1 MSNVVE
7 TVVESNAQVFD
18 ASVSDVSNQAQYT
31 WTLAAYQ
38 QQGNLWL
45 KWSTNAPFR
54 AQQGQISLYK
64 GSSFPSNPQ
73 DDRKAWCWDNE
84 HGGGSGWDTGQVWGS
99 GWYVAWIAEA
109 SPNGPYKY
117 AVQSVTAAA

>member
-1 MSNVVE
+1 M
-7 TVVESNAQVFD
+7 TQAFD
-18 ASVSDVSNQAQYT
+18 ASVPDVNQSAQYT
-31 WTLAAYQ
+31 WTLTAYQ

-54 AQQGQISLYK
+54 AQQGQISVYK

-73 DDRKAWCWDNE
+73 DDRKTWSWDNE

-99 GWYVAWIAEA
+99 GWYVSWIAEA

-117 AVQSVTAAA
+117 AVKVVTAAT